1 MSKSFKYIKARR
13 PKMEPVST
21 YAQNAND
28 YIINVYVVYSILSI
42 ILISWLAVTLYRNGS
57 HFLAVVF
64 RDNTK
69 LAKAVNHLL
78 VTGFIMF
85 SLGFASLTVA
95 GGKAQTVAEAF
106 EASTKKFGI
115 LLVVLAF
122 AHLFNMLVL
131 NNMRKTA
138 ERKYSEDDKVGM
150 KTAYEKALDQYNVA
164 IAKNATSGEPF
175 SG

>member
-1 MSKSFKYIKARR
+1 MNTNTYI
-13 PKMEPVST
+13 V
-21 YAQNAND
+21 
-28 YIINVYVVYSILSI
+28 NVYVIYTILSI
-42 ILISWLAVTLYRNGS
+42 PLVTWLAATLYRNGA

-64 RDNTK
+64 RDNEP
-69 LAKAVNHLL
+69 LAKAVNRLL

-95 GGKAQTVAEAF
+95 GGNADTVSEVF
-106 EASTKKFGI
+106 ETSTRKFGI

-138 ERKYSEDDKVGM
+138 EQKNLREDKSSM
-150 KTAYEKALDQYNVA
+150 RQAYEETLAKYNE
-164 IAKNATSGEPF
+164 NLATAGASVGQETP
-175 SG
+175 SPKLPGSL

>member
-1 MSKSFKYIKARR
+1 
-13 PKMEPVST
+13 MEPVNEFVEKSD
-21 YAQNAND
+21 Q
-28 YIINVYVVYSILSI
+28 YIVNVYVVYSILSI
-42 ILISWLAVTLYRNGS
+42 LLIGWLAITLYRNGA
-57 HFLAVVF
+57 HFLEVVF
-64 RDNTK
+64 RDNVK

-95 GGKAQTVAEAF
+95 GGYADTVAEAF
-106 EASTKKFGI
+106 ETSTKKFGV

-138 ERKYSEDDKVGM
+138 ERRNEELDKVGM
-150 KTAYEKALDQYNVA
+150 KQAYERALEEYNSA
-164 IAKNATSGEPF
+164 LASKGK
-175 SG
+175 

>member
-1 MSKSFKYIKARR
+1 MKFLYAYV
-13 PKMEPVST
+13 EPT
-21 YAQNAND
+21 ND

-42 ILISWLAVTLYRNGS
+42 ILVTWLAITLYKNGA

-64 RDNTK
+64 RENVK

-95 GGKAQTVAEAF
+95 GGDAYTASQAF

-115 LLVVLAF
+115 LLVVLAI

-138 ERKYSEDDKVGM
+138 ERKHQEDDKIGM
-150 KTAYEKALDQYNVA
+150 KAAYEKALGEYNNA
-164 IAKNATSGEPF
+164 LAAKHLENHSQANANK
-175 SG
+175 

>member
-1 MSKSFKYIKARR
+1 MNTT
-13 PKMEPVST
+13 ST
-21 YAQNAND
+21 YIVNV
-28 YIINVYVVYSILSI
+28 YIIYTILSI
-42 ILISWLAVTLYRNGS
+42 ALVAWLAGTLFRNGA

-64 RDNTK
+64 RDNVV
-69 LAKAVNHLL
+69 LAKAVNRLL

-95 GGKAQTVAEAF
+95 GGSAETVSQAF
-106 EASTKKFGI
+106 ETSTRKFGI

-138 ERKYSEDDKVGM
+138 EQKHLQEDKAAMRKSYEETLTKYNESLATVG
-150 KTAYEKALDQYNVA
+150 AQNQ
-164 IAKNATSGEPF
+164 EPP
-175 SG
+175 SPTLPGSL